1 MRRKLTLYALAR
13 VAAVVALVAS
23 VALLV
28 GCSSPVPEPTSYLLR
43 GEASEASGSLD
54 GSTRVGLGRL
64 LVAPYLLSSQG
75 IVVESA
81 PGVVQA
87 ARQHRWAEPLDAG
100 LRWFLRAE
108 IARGLGNEVSAGLVD
123 RQDWDYTID
132 IYIAQFH
139 GTMSGT
145 AILEATYLIRLNSD
159 SETPHQYAFSKLQ
172 PQSDEGY
179 AALVAAEQSLAGE
192 LGAAIAESLREL
204 MAQRESAES

>member
-1 MRRKLTLYALAR
+1 MRRKLTLYAFTP
-13 VAAVVALVAS
+13 VAVVVF

-28 GCSSPVPEPTSYLLR
+28 ACSSPAPAPSSYLLR
-43 GEASEASGSLD
+43 GEASEGSGSLD

-64 LVAPYLLSSQG
+64 VVAPYLLSNQG

-108 IARGLGNEVSAGLVD
+108 IAKGLGDDVGAGLIS

-145 AILEATYLIRLNSD
+145 AILEATYLIRPTAD
-159 SETPHQYAFSKLQ
+159 SVEVREYAFSKSQ

-179 AALVAAEQSLAGE
+179 AALVAVEQRLAAE
-192 LGAAIAESLREL
+192 LGASIAGSLREL
-204 MAQRESAES
+204 MAQRETAEH

>member
-1 MRRKLTLYALAR
+1 MRRKLTLYAFTP
-13 VAAVVALVAS
+13 VAVVAS

-28 GCSSPVPEPTSYLLR
+28 ACSSPVPQPTSYLLR
-43 GEASEASGSLD
+43 GEASEASGLLD
-54 GSTRVGLGRL
+54 GSPRVGIGRL
-64 LVAPYLLSSQG
+64 IVAPYLLSSQG
-75 IVVESA
+75 VVVESA

-108 IARGLGNEVSAGLVD
+108 IARRLGGEVGAGLLD
-123 RQDWDYTID
+123 RKDWDYTID

-145 AILEATYLIRLNSD
+145 AILEATYLIRPTAD
-159 SETPHQYAFSKLQ
+159 SEEVREYAFSKSQ

-179 AALVAAEQSLAGE
+179 AALVATEQELASGLGE
-192 LGAAIAESLREL
+192 AIAESLREL
-204 MAQRESAES
+204 MTQRESAAP

>member
-1 MRRKLTLYALAR
+1 MRRKLTPYAFTR
-13 VAAVVALVAS
+13 VAVVAF

-28 GCSSPVPEPTSYLLR
+28 ACSSPAPEPTSYLLR
-43 GEASEASGSLD
+43 GEASEGSDSLG
-54 GSTRVGLGRL
+54 GSTRAGLGRL

-100 LRWFLRAE
+100 LRWFLRGE
-108 IARGLGNEVSAGLVD
+108 IARGLGDEVAAGLVD

-132 IYIAQFH
+132 IFIAQFH

-145 AILEATYLIRLNSD
+145 AILEATYVIRPTAD
-159 SETPHQYAFSKLQ
+159 SVASREYSFSKSQ

-179 AALVAAEQSLAGE
+179 AALVAAEQRLASD
-192 LGAAIAESLREL
+192 LGASIAESLREL
-204 MAQRESAES
+204 MTERESAEP

>member
-1 MRRKLTLYALAR
+1 MRRKLTLYAFTP
-13 VAAVVALVAS
+13 VAVVAS

-28 GCSSPVPEPTSYLLR
+28 ACSSPVPQPTSYLLR
-43 GEASEASGSLD
+43 GEASEGSGLLD
-54 GSTRVGLGRL
+54 GSPRVGIGRL
-64 LVAPYLLSSQG
+64 IVAPYLLSSQG
-75 IVVESA
+75 VVVESA

-108 IARGLGNEVSAGLVD
+108 IARGLGDEVGAGLLD
-123 RQDWDYTID
+123 RKDWDYTID

-145 AILEATYLIRLNSD
+145 AILEATYLIRPTAD
-159 SETPHQYAFSKLQ
+159 SEEVREYAFSKSQ

-179 AALVAAEQSLAGE
+179 AALVAAEQKLAGE
-192 LGAAIAESLREL
+192 LGAAIAESLHEVI
-204 MAQRESAES
+204 AQRETAEP

>member
-1 MRRKLTLYALAR
+1 MRRKLTLYAFTP
-13 VAAVVALVAS
+13 VALVAS
-23 VALLV
+23 VALLIA
-28 GCSSPVPEPTSYLLR
+28 CSSPAPQPTSYLLR
-43 GEASEASGSLD
+43 GEATEASGLLD
-54 GSTRVGLGRL
+54 GSTRAGIGRL
-64 LVAPYLLSSQG
+64 IVAPYLLSSQG
-75 IVVESA
+75 VVVESA

-108 IARGLGNEVSAGLVD
+108 IAKGLGDDVGAGLVP

-145 AILEATYLIRLNSD
+145 AILEATYLIRPTAD
-159 SETPHQYAFSKLQ
+159 SEEVREYAFSKSQ

-179 AALVAAEQSLAGE
+179 AALVAAEQNLASE
-192 LGAAIAESLREL
+192 LGAAIAGSLREL
-204 MAQRESAES
+204 MAQRETAEP

>member
-1 MRRKLTLYALAR
+1 MRRKLTLYAFTP
-13 VAAVVALVAS
+13 VAVVVF

-28 GCSSPVPEPTSYLLR
+28 ACSSPAPAPTSYLLR
-43 GEASEASGSLD
+43 GEASEGSGSLD
-54 GSTRVGLGRL
+54 GSTRVGLWRL
-64 LVAPYLLSSQG
+64 VVAPYLLSNQG

-108 IARGLGNEVSAGLVD
+108 IAKGLGDEVGAGLIP

-145 AILEATYLIRLNSD
+145 AILEATYLIRPTAD
-159 SETPHQYAFSKLQ
+159 SVEVREYAFSKSQ

-179 AALVAAEQSLAGE
+179 AALVAVEQRLAAE
-192 LGAAIAESLREL
+192 LGASIAGSLREL
-204 MAQRESAES
+204 MAQRETAEH

>member
-1 MRRKLTLYALAR
+1 MRRKLTLYAFTP
-13 VAAVVALVAS
+13 VALVAS
-23 VALLV
+23 VALLIA
-28 GCSSPVPEPTSYLLR
+28 CSSPAPQPTSYLLR
-43 GEASEASGSLD
+43 GEASEASGLLD
-54 GSTRVGLGRL
+54 GSPRVGIGRL
-64 LVAPYLLSSQG
+64 IVAPYLLSSQG
-75 IVVESA
+75 VVVESA

-108 IARGLGNEVSAGLVD
+108 IAKGLGDDVGAGLVP

-145 AILEATYLIRLNSD
+145 AILEATYLIRPTAD
-159 SETPHQYAFSKLQ
+159 SEEVREYAFSKSQ

-179 AALVAAEQSLAGE
+179 AALVAAEQNLASE
-192 LGAAIAESLREL
+192 LGAAIAGSLREL
-204 MAQRESAES
+204 MAQRETAEP

>member
-1 MRRKLTLYALAR
+1 MRRKLTLYASTP
-13 VAAVVALVAS
+13 VAVVAF
-23 VALLV
+23 VALFV
-28 GCSSPVPEPTSYLLR
+28 ACSSPAPEPTTYLLR
-43 GEASEASGSLD
+43 GEASKRSASLD

-108 IARGLGNEVSAGLVD
+108 IAKGLGNDVGAGLVD
-123 RQDWDYTID
+123 RKDWDYTID

-145 AILEATYLIRLNSD
+145 AILEATYLIRPTAD
-159 SETPHQYAFSKLQ
+159 SEEVREYAFSKSQ

-179 AALVAAEQSLAGE
+179 AALVAAEQSLASE
-192 LGAAIAESLREL
+192 LGASIAESLREL
-204 MAQRESAES
+204 MAQRESAEP